1 MPSASPSATTTLAG
15 TATAAKPAPSASKRR
30 RAATRRTIV
39 RASITIA
46 SVLGGL
52 LIWEFIGRV
61 VVNNS
66 LFLATPSAS
75 LIALGDLWSKGDL
88 QKAIAISGEEF
99 AIGFLIAVVAGT
111 AIGLLIAGFETLS
124 LILTPWINGFYASPI
139 IALAPLLILWFGVGI
154 WSKIAVVISLVIFPM
169 IINTETGIKQT
180 DPQLIEAARSFG
192 ASRMQIFAMVSLPSA
207 SPYIIAGLR
216 LGVGRG
222 LIGVVVGELAGA
234 RGGLGYLINNAS
246 QVFNMP
252 QLFASVIVL
261 AAAGIMLT
269 ALFQYLERLLVPWKA

>member
-1 MPSASPSATTTLAG
+1 MPSAVTTALPVAGNAVAQPVRSAEQ
-15 TATAAKPAPSASKRR
+15 RR
-30 RAATRRTIV
+30 RAAARRTIV
-39 RASITIA
+39 RAAITVA
-46 SVLGGL
+46 SVIGGL

-75 LIALGDLWSKGDL
+75 IAALGDLWAKGDL
-88 QKAIAISGEEF
+88 QKAILISGQEF
-99 AIGFLIAVVAGT
+99 AIGFVVAVVAGT
-111 AIGLLIAGFETLS
+111 AIGLLTASFETIS
-124 LILTPWINGFYASPI
+124 LILTPWISGFYASPI

-169 IINTETGIKQT
+169 IINTEVGIKRT

-192 ASRMQIFAMVSLPSA
+192 ATRLQIFAKVSLPSA
-207 SPYIIAGLR
+207 APYILAGLR

-261 AAAGIMLT
+261 AAAGIGLT
-269 ALFQYLERLLVPWKA
+269 ALFQYLERVLVPWKA

>member
-1 MPSASPSATTTLAG
+1 MRSAVLSGATSTTEQR
-15 TATAAKPAPSASKRR
+15 TPAAVARR
-30 RAATRRTIV
+30 RAARDRSIV
-39 RASITIA
+39 RVAITIA

-52 LIWEFIGRV
+52 AIWEFIGRV

-75 LIALGDLWSKGDL
+75 IMAMGDMWMKGDL
-88 QKAIAISGEEF
+88 QKAMLISGEEF
-99 AIGFLIAVVAGT
+99 VVGFVIAVVAGT
-111 AIGLLIAGFETLS
+111 AIGLLTAAFENVS
-124 LILTPWINGFYASPI
+124 LVLTPWISGFYASPI

-169 IINTETGIKQT
+169 IINTEVGIKRT
-180 DPQLIEAARSFG
+180 DPQLIETAKSFG
-192 ASRMQIFAMVSLPSA
+192 ASRTQIFAKVSLPSA
-207 SPYIIAGLR
+207 SPYILAGLR

-252 QLFASVIVL
+252 QLFAAVIVL
-261 AAAGIMLT
+261 AVAGIVLT
-269 ALFQYLERLLVPWKA
+269 AAFQYLEQILVPWKA